1 MTYGKALSTLIL
13 VLTIS
18 FVQAD
23 DFMTQRF
30 DINDSGKRINHQPS
44 YIVINEQVDRNA
56 DGKYYDRLFSFASYS
71 NDQPANFHIKILDSS
86 TSKVLLDQSSPQ
98 FDLVFED
105 PETGLL
111 ALVSPMAI
119 YSYQIW
125 IIDNHGDI
133 VYRREI
139 PISLFEEFEEIQNES
154 FEKFTGRTGAIEET
168 SLKSSSKN
176 SSLTNEAP
184 SEEEDQDKVYI
195 KIACGVSENWMTKL
209 NSINVD
215 RYGRVTSLTYSK
227 LGKVQHLN
235 LALYETFL
243 LEKIS
248 QLKARVETNYPQECQ
263 SNENKNSKD
272 SDFGYSRWC
281 ESESGSGF
289 AEFWEYHFEENTT
302 LNSSSFKLIRFE
314 NIYRSRYGRIENGS
328 NEGIWYVANLDE
340 ESLFF
345 CHYKDGLLEGN
356 CEEHYEDDSFI
367 TKFQAGVAHG
377 FQTEA
382 WGDEIIYRCNYYSGY
397 RNGSC
402 AYFDNGKTAEECI
415 YDGKN
420 QKGVCTEYHEKTGSM
435 LSVCEKYKDMFH
447 GQCTYYDETG
457 LQTKSSYFQ
466 YDEEV
471 WSQKELN

>member
-71 NDQPANFHIKILDSS
+71 NEQPANFHLKILDSS

-119 YSYQIW
+119 YSYLIW

-139 PISLFEEFEEIQNES
+139 PISLFEEFEEFQNES

-168 SLKSSSKN
+168 LLKSSSKN

-184 SEEEDQDKVYI
+184 SEEEDQEKVYI

-215 RYGRVTSLTYSK
+215 RYGRVTSLSYSK
-227 LGKVQHLN
+227 LDKVQHLN
-235 LALYETFL
+235 LAQYETFL
-243 LEKIS
+243 VEKIS
-248 QLKARVETNYPQECQ
+248 QLKASVETNYPQECQ

-289 AEFWEYHFEENTT
+289 AEFWEYHFE
-302 LNSSSFKLIRFE
+302 
-314 NIYRSRYGRIENGS
+314 
-328 NEGIWYVANLDE
+328 
-340 ESLFF
+340 
-345 CHYKDGLLEGN
+345 
-356 CEEHYEDDSFI
+356 
-367 TKFQAGVAHG
+367 
-377 FQTEA
+377 
-382 WGDEIIYRCNYYSGY
+382 
-397 RNGSC
+397 
-402 AYFDNGKTAEECI
+402 KTP
-415 YDGKN
+415 
-420 QKGVCTEYHEKTGSM
+420 H
-435 LSVCEKYKDMFH
+435 
-447 GQCTYYDETG
+447 
-457 LQTKSSYFQ
+457 
-466 YDEEV
+466 
-471 WSQKELN
+471 